1 MKKEKP
7 EKISLIFSLLL
18 LLGIASCT
26 SQNSDQ
32 SSSDQATE
40 PLPYYGTHG
49 DPMAQTP
56 LPGEIE
62 DSLIYTVPKWSLVN
76 QDSQRVSHK
85 DYGGKVYVTDFFFT
99 TCPSICPVMSSQ
111 MARLQDKVKD
121 AGLSDQVMF
130 LSHTVN
136 PENDKPDTLKAYAEG
151 IDADLSN
158 WNFVTGKRE
167 DIYYLAEEGYFV
179 NALPA
184 ETAPGGFIHSDNFML
199 IDEEGH
205 IRGYYDGTSTKDV
218 DKLFDDLKKLTTNN
232 PQK

>member
-18 LLGIASCT
+18 LMGIASCT
-26 SQNSDQ
+26 SSNSDQ
-32 SSSDQATE
+32 NSSSQSRH
-40 PLPYYGTHG
+40 PLPYFGTHG

-56 LPGEIE
+56 LPGEIA
-62 DSLIYTVPKWSLVN
+62 DSLIYTVPKWSLIN
-76 QDSQRVSHK
+76 QDGERVSHK
-85 DYGGKVYVTDFFFT
+85 NYEGKIYVTDFFFS

-111 MARLQDKVKD
+111 MVRLQDKVKN
-121 AGLSDQVMF
+121 AGWSDKVMF

-136 PENDKPDTLKAYAEG
+136 PENDRPDTLKAYAAELG
-151 IDADLSN
+151 ADLSN

-167 DIYYLAEEGYFV
+167 DIYYLAEDGYFV

-199 IDEEGH
+199 IDENGH

-218 DKLFDDLKKLTTNN
+218 DKLFEDLKNLVTNEN
-232 PQK
+232 

>member
-18 LLGIASCT
+18 LLGLASCT

-32 SSSDQATE
+32 SSTEQSSDNKR
-40 PLPYYGTHG
+40 LPYFGTHG
-49 DPMAQTP
+49 DPNAQNP

-62 DSLIYTVPKWSLVN
+62 DSLIYTVPKWSLIN
-76 QDSQRVSHK
+76 QDSQRVSQK
-85 DYGGKVYVTDFFFT
+85 DYEGKIYVTDFFFS

-111 MARLQDKVKD
+111 MARLQDKIKK
-121 AGLSDQVMF
+121 AGLSGEVMF
-130 LSHTVN
+130 LSHTVD
-136 PENDKPDTLKAYAEG
+136 PENDRPDTLKAYAEELG
-151 IDADLSN
+151 VDLSN
-158 WNFVTGKRE
+158 WNFVTGNKD

-184 ETAPGGFIHSDNFML
+184 ETAPGGFIHTDNFIL

-205 IRGYYDGTSTKDV
+205 IRGYYDGTSTRDV
-218 DKLFDDLKKLTTNN
+218 DKLFEDLKKLVTNN
-232 PQK
+232 N